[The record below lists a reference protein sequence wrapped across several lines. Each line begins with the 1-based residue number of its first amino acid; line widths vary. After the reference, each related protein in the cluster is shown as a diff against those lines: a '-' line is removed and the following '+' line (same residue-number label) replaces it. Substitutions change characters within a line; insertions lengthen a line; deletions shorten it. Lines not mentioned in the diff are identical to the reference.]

1 MTVPRG
7 NVKQVHALVVL
18 DFRTLYPRTA
28 AFIAGG
34 RNDHL

>member
-1 MTVPRG
+1 MTFPRG

-18 DFRTLYPRTA
+18 ISALYPRTA

>member
-1 MTVPRG
+1 MTFPRR

-18 DFRTLYPRTA
+18 ISALYRRTA